1 MSWKVMITDVSFPD
15 VSLELAELQA
25 IGASL
30 VRLNCKTAS
39 DVIQQ
44 CREAD
49 ALLVQYA
56 PITSEVLNSLPQL
69 KIVSRYG
76 IGVDMIDVPA
86 ATKNNVAVCNVPDY
100 CIEEVAT
107 HALTMILYWARR
119 LSTYQQDVRNQRW
132 NLSEVD
138 APHRIHRLG
147 GQTLGLVGAGRIA
160 QKLATMANALGLNVI
175 YYDPYIHGNPFETMR
190 SVSFE
195 ELIKTSDFISVHC
208 PLTGETRGLFDKSVL
223 HAMKSSAVLVNTA
236 RGAIINSSDVE
247 KALCNGWI
255 AGAGL
260 DNLEPEP
267 PNWND
272 TLLTAPN
279 LVVTPHVA
287 FYSEESLEIYSV

>member
-1 MSWKVMITDVSFPD
+1 
-15 VSLELAELQA
+15 
-25 IGASL
+25 
-30 VRLNCKTAS
+30 
-39 DVIQQ
+39 
-44 CREAD
+44 
-49 ALLVQYA
+49 
-56 PITSEVLNSLPQL
+56 
-69 KIVSRYG
+69 
-76 IGVDMIDVPA
+76 
-86 ATKNNVAVCNVPDY
+86 
-100 CIEEVAT
+100 
-107 HALTMILYWARR
+107 
-119 LSTYQQDVRNQRW
+119 
-132 NLSEVD
+132 
-138 APHRIHRLG
+138 
-147 GQTLGLVGAGRIA
+147 
-160 QKLATMANALGLNVI
+160 MANALGLNVI

-208 PLTGETRGLFDKSVL
+208 PLTGETRGLFDESVL

-287 FYSEESLEIYSV
+287 FYSEESLRDLQRLTAQAVADLYRQKIPVGLLNSEILPGFLQRTQSDVR